1 MQAAL
6 RAVANPCRV
15 RILRLVWDAELSSR
29 EIAAHFAVSWPAISQ
44 NLKVLRGAGLLKE
57 RRDGTRRLYR
67 VDRRAARP
75 LTTLLRTMWA
85 RDLDRLVEVAEAE
98 ERRTRRR

>member
-29 EIAAHFAVSWPAISQ
+29 AIAAQFDVSWPAISQ
-44 NLKVLRGAGLLKE
+44 NIKVLRNAGLLRE

-67 VDRRAARP
+67 ADRRAARP
-75 LTTLLRTMWA
+75 LEAVLRQMWAADLSRLRT
-85 RDLDRLVEVAEAE
+85 LAESE
-98 ERRTRRR
+98 ERRKRR